1 MFSRSAGPTEVL
13 TTAAERRWVRSER
26 AAHVDRAASDQAFP
40 LTESALAFAMR
51 CHAGQRRNSDGA
63 PFIEHPLEVARL
75 LRACGCSDVLIAAGL
90 LHDVVATTEVGA
102 GELTERFG
110 EDVADLVVA
119 VSDDTS
125 VHSYRRRKQVLRE
138 QVRDAGLDAAVL
150 FAADRICMLRELPNQ
165 VMRDRA
171 RFDAAAPGSRVSVHL
186 EYFQQLRLE
195 HFQQSL
201 RMLQR
206 VAPRHPLVSG
216 LAEELDNCPVTGR
229 TRRDQRP
236 GSGLAQHDQL
246 SRREGG
252 TQPHRA

>member
-1 MFSRSAGPTEVL
+1 MFSRSTEVL
-13 TTAAERRWVRSER
+13 MTAAERRWARSER
-26 AAHVDRAASDQAFP
+26 AAHADRAASHQVNS
-40 LTESALAFAMR
+40 LSESALAFAVC

-75 LRACGCSDVLIAAGL
+75 LRAAGCSDVLVAAGL
-90 LHDVVATTEVGA
+90 LHDVLASTEVGA

-110 EDVADLVVA
+110 ADVAALVAA

-138 QVRDAGLDAAVL
+138 QVHGAGVDAAVL

-165 VMRDRA
+165 VARDRA
-171 RFDAAAPGSRVSVHL
+171 RFDAAAPQSRVCVQL

-216 LAEELDNCPVTGR
+216 LAAELDACPVTVR
-229 TRRDQRP
+229 WRRDQRP
-236 GSGLAQHDQL
+236 SSGVAAQDQR
-246 SRREGG
+246 SRRERGA
-252 TQPHRA
+252 QPHRA